1 MQQTDRYDDAVI
13 GAGILGLAHA
23 YHLALRGRRVVVL
36 ERDPAAS
43 GASVRNFG
51 MLWPIGQ
58 PVGAMRDLAIRSLA
72 IWRKVLAEGEIWHDP
87 CGSLH
92 LAYHEDEAQVL
103 REFAEQGT
111 ARGEPLGLLVPY
123 DIARRAP
130 LVRRDQLI
138 LGLWSPTEVCVDPRE
153 VVARLPA
160 WLAGRFGVTF
170 RFDDPVI
177 DVGRSGINAVDGRVE
192 AERVW
197 VCSGDET
204 RALFPGLLR
213 ASGLVRCKLQMMRSH
228 PMGDEGRIGPM
239 LAGGLTLRHYAA
251 FRDCP
256 GLGRLKERIAREAPW
271 LDRHGIH
278 VMVSQNGRGEWVIG
292 DSHEYGAEI
301 GPFDGD
307 QIEQWILDYLGTFL
321 DVSGVRI
328 ASRWHGTYAKHPDQP
343 YVILAPCPGV
353 LIITGVGGAGMT
365 LSFGLAEKVVEQVL
379 GPA

>member
-1 MQQTDRYDDAVI
+1 MQDPDQYDDAVI

-23 YHLALRGRRVVVL
+23 YHLSARGRRVVVL
-36 ERDPAAS
+36 ERDAAAT

-58 PVGAMRDLAIRSLA
+58 PFGAMRDLAQRSLA
-72 IWRKVLAEGEIWHDP
+72 IWRKVLAEAEIWHDP

-103 REFAEQGT
+103 REYAELAA
-111 ARGEPLGLLVPY
+111 ARGEPVGLLVPH

-130 LVRRDQLI
+130 MVRRDHLI

-153 VVARLPA
+153 VVARLPR
-160 WLAGRFGVTF
+160 WLAERFGVAF
-170 RFDDPVI
+170 RFDDPVL
-177 DVGRSGINAVDGRVE
+177 DVGTSSIAAVGGRIA

-197 VCSGDET
+197 VCSGDEM
-204 RALFPGLLR
+204 RVLFPEVLR
-213 ASGLVRCKLQMMRSH
+213 ASGLVRCKLQMMRTP
-228 PMGDEGRIGPM
+228 PMGDLERIGPM

-256 GLGRLKERIAREAPW
+256 GLERLQERIARESPW

-292 DSHEYGAEI
+292 DSHEYGGEI
-301 GPFDGD
+301 GPFDSAA
-307 QIEQWILDYLGTFL
+307 IEGWILDYLGTFL
-321 DVSGVRI
+321 DVRPIRI
-328 ASRWHGTYAKHPDQP
+328 AARWHGTYAKHPDQP
-343 YVILAPCPGV
+343 YLILAPCPGV
-353 LIITGVGGAGMT
+353 SIVTGVGGAGMT